1 MIVAS
6 ILQMVS
12 SVTPVRTL
20 INCGGSLV
28 GSAKPGGRG
37 RLVNSSTVASTMPG
51 FRSTPLITFLPTLAL
66 SGSWPV
72 LTGQRSVPGLS
83 SCGITGAA
91 SSGAAKGSAAGATP
105 SPAAFLILAATAGL
119 TTLRVLT
126 SVIGP
131 ASPGGAGGGA
141 AGGTGGFG
149 FLVTGTAGAGLGKT
163 RLGGA
168 TT

>member
-37 RLVNSSTVASTMPG
+37 RLVSSSTVDSTMPG
-51 FRSTPLITFLPTLAL
+51 LRSTPLITFLPTLAL

-83 SCGITGAA
+83 SCGASA
-91 SSGAAKGSAAGATP
+91 SSGAAKGCAAGATP
-105 SPAAFLILAATAGL
+105 SPAAFLIFAATVGL

-131 ASPGGAGGGA
+131 PSPGGAGGGA
-141 AGGTGGFG
+141 AGGT
-149 FLVTGTAGAGLGKT
+149 
-163 RLGGA
+163 
-168 TT
+168 